1 MISNLPEYSGLSNEF
16 TISTRFFDLL
26 LLTSVS
32 MNTSINTLSATTIS
46 TTMTIATI
54 VPTGSPELTR
64 DKVGSGEGR
73 NELG

>member
-1 MISNLPEYSGLSNEF
+1 MISNLPEYSGFSNEF
-16 TISTRFFDLL
+16 TISTCFFDLL
-26 LLTSVS
+26 LRTSVS

-54 VPTGSPELTR
+54 APTGSPELTR
-64 DKVGSGEGR
+64 DEVGSGEGR